1 MPRSKTYG
9 NHLGRR
15 PALNYLRF
23 PFSICIYKMVLTAV
37 LDSNYKAH
45 IIKTHTK
52 MRLSLQSLFPDFC
65 VLKTLIMQFQKSD
78 YLQMEFRKQC
88 KRGKKG
94 EIPNRKKV
102 TSLGTVEN
110 TTCHVPHTAFKKVF
124 VFYILRKSSEESF
137 ESHKLQELCSSCPSR
152 CLVNVVRALQ

>member
-15 PALNYLRF
+15 SALNYLRF

-45 IIKTHTK
+45 IIKTHNK

-94 EIPNRKKV
+94 EIPNGKKSYFTRHSGKHCLSC
-102 TSLGTVEN
+102 TSYSLQEGV
-110 TTCHVPHTAFKKVF
+110 HLLHTQ
-124 VFYILRKSSEESF
+124 SSEESF